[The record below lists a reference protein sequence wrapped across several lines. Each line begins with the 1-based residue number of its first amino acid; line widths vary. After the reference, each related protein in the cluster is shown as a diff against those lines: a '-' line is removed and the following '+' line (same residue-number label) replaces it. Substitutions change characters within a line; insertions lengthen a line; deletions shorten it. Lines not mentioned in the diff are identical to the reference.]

1 MSQQASSNSSLRAGQ
16 RVNKADQL
24 LAALTF
30 LENNRQLRQLAD
42 QYGVNPNTIRVWADR
57 LRARIDRLPPSTPTK
72 IAEHYW
78 DKQSLTWSSSGTQ
91 GLLRDMTWLTSYD
104 TETRFVWRGHGDY
117 SWKLVPSLYRRLYDQ
132 GNLQGP
138 LHHELL
144 LLHERT
150 LLQAAVDRSLGDTRW
165 GDLGMMAILQH
176 HGASTR
182 LLDVSLDP
190 MIALW
195 FAVEGPTH
203 SDKDALVAAFDI
215 SRLRQVPRSKASEQV
230 GGYSQVSYP
239 SWKYSLE
246 EYLRQDELAWFE
258 PPQADERIK
267 VQRGLF
273 LVSRHATGTEADF
286 VQPVLRARS
295 PSLGEFFLEHPGS
308 RPSGR
313 PMAPA
318 FVVFRIKASWKL
330 ELLRHLE
337 RSYGYTYE
345 SIFPDLQGFALS
357 NSASREFSSIRRPQV
372 RVDPGLLPIVIGE
385 KVDRSIIPHEPGQ
398 TTTLHALRGA
408 AGVPISERWVKYWW
422 NSSTG
427 AIDPKGPSTPR
438 FAALMDGETV
448 TEVFVIRHESWREI
462 TSGATA
468 NRAFTCD
475 LVVASPAERAK
486 YLSAHLTDENDSV
499 IRVAGR
505 GWYVLHL
512 GDPPKVKRLRDVKH
526 ATQ

>member
-1 MSQQASSNSSLRAGQ
+1 MSQQQPSDSRPRAGQ
-16 RVNKADQL
+16 PVNEADQL

-30 LENNRQLRQLAD
+30 LEKTRSLSQLAE
-42 QYGVNPNTIRVWADR
+42 QYGVSQNAIRRWTDR
-57 LRARIDRLPPSTPTK
+57 FRARVGLLSSNPTID
-72 IAEHYW
+72 ADHYW
-78 DKQSLTWSSSGTQ
+78 DKHELTWRSSNTQ

-104 TETRFVWRGHGDY
+104 TETRFVWRGQGDY

-150 LLQAAVDRSLGDTRW
+150 LLQAAADRSLGDTRW

-195 FAVEGPTH
+195 FAVEGPAYA
-203 SDKDALVAAFDI
+203 SQDALVAAFDI
-215 SRLRQVPRSKASEQV
+215 SRLRQVPRSMASQQV
-230 GGYSQVSYP
+230 GGYSEISYP
-239 SWKYSLE
+239 AWKYSLE
-246 EYLRQDELAWFE
+246 EYLRPDELAWFE

-286 VQPVLRARS
+286 VQPVLRHRS
-295 PSLGEFFLEHPGS
+295 PTLSSFFLEHSKS

-318 FVVFRIKASWKL
+318 FVAFRIKASWKR

-345 SIFPDLQGFALS
+345 TIFPDLQGFALS

-372 RVDPGLLPIVIGE
+372 RVDANILPIAIGE
-385 KVDRSIIPHEPGQ
+385 KVSRSVIPHLPGQ
-398 TTTLHALRGA
+398 LSTLHILRGKE
-408 AGVPISERWVKYWW
+408 GVKISERWVKYWW
-422 NSSTG
+422 NSSIG
-427 AIDPKGPSTPR
+427 AIDPQGPIPGL
-438 FAALMDGETV
+438 AVLIDDETV
-448 TEVFVIRHESWREI
+448 TEVFSIRHESWREVG
-462 TSGATA
+462 SRSAS
-468 NRAFTCD
+468 NPAFTCD
-475 LVVASPAERAK
+475 LMVASPEERAK
-486 YLSAHLTDENDSV
+486 YLSAHLTDENGGV
-499 IRVAGR
+499 IRVVGR

-512 GDPPKVKRLRDVKH
+512 GDPPKVRRLKNVPP
-526 ATQ
+526 ATR

>member
-1 MSQQASSNSSLRAGQ
+1 VNQQPLSNPRVRASES
-16 RVNKADQL
+16 VTEADQL
-24 LAALTF
+24 LAALSF
-30 LENNRQLRQLAD
+30 LENRRPLSQLAG
-42 QYGVNPNTIRVWADR
+42 QYGVSQNTIRRWADLFR
-57 LRARIDRLPPSTPTK
+57 ERVCHLSITPT
-72 IAEHYW
+72 INSDHYW
-78 DKQSLTWSSSGTQ
+78 DKHELAWLASSTQ

-104 TETRFVWRGHGDY
+104 TETRFVWRGQGDY
-117 SWKLVPSLYRRLYDQ
+117 SWNLVPSLYRRLYDQ

-150 LLQAAVDRSLGDTRW
+150 LLQAAADRSLGDTRW

-195 FAVEGPTH
+195 FAVEGPAH
-203 SDKDALVAAFDI
+203 SNKDALVAAFDI
-215 SRLRQVPRSKASEQV
+215 SRLRQVPRSIASEQV
-230 GGYSQVSYP
+230 DGYSEISYP

-246 EYLRQDELAWFE
+246 EYLQPDELAWFE

-286 VQPVLRARS
+286 VQPVLRHRS
-295 PSLGEFFLEHPGS
+295 PALDDFFLKHSKS

-313 PMAPA
+313 PIAPA
-318 FVVFRIKASWKL
+318 FVAFRIKASWKR

-345 SIFPDLQGFALS
+345 TIFPDLQGFALS

-372 RVDPGLLPIVIGE
+372 PVDPNLLPIAIGE
-385 KVDRSIIPHEPGQ
+385 KVSRSIIPHTPGQ
-398 TTTLHALRGA
+398 LTSLHAIRGTI
-408 AGVPISERWVKYWW
+408 GVRISERWIKYWW
-422 NSSTG
+422 NSSTS
-427 AIDPKGPSTPR
+427 AIDPQGPNIPR
-438 FAALMDGETV
+438 LAALIDDEKV
-448 TEVFVIRHESWREI
+448 AEVFAIRHESWREVRP
-462 TSGATA
+462 
-468 NRAFTCD
+468 RASSTPGFTCD
-475 LVVASPAERAK
+475 LVVASPDERAK
-486 YLSAHLTDENDSV
+486 YLSAHLTDENGGI
-499 IRVAGR
+499 IRVVGR

-512 GDPPKVKRLRDVKH
+512 GDPPKVKRLKDVP
-526 ATQ
+526 AR